1 MDGLS
6 VSLSRWAVD
15 LRFSDLPDAVVSDTK
30 LRVLDVIGLAVA
42 GGTTPFGLGV
52 KNAARGLYSKGPARI
67 LGSRDAVGMAGAAF
81 VNGSLSQALEFDDT
95 HNESIV
101 HMSGP
106 AVAAALAFCDE
117 RRGTGRQL
125 IRAVALA
132 NEISTRIGSAAP
144 GQFHKRGFHP
154 TGLFTPF
161 GVCWSVSGLLGST
174 LEQTVNA
181 AGIVGSFAAGLLEC
195 WTDGTQSK
203 FLHPGWAAQSGIT
216 AAVLAANGITGPTQV
231 LEGRAGLFA
240 SHLQSGAEFNADRIS
255 ARLGEVWESQN
266 ASFKP
271 YPAAHVIHPYIDAA
285 LILQRENGFVA
296 SDVARIVCTVAPYI
310 VGIVCEPEDEKRRPL
325 TDSHGR
331 VSIQYTIAETVALGR
346 LDRDSYSSTSRRDP
360 DILALADKVFFEV
373 DPTYPGPERFMGKVE
388 ITLRDGRVLTHVE
401 PHNWGSRQNP
411 MSAGSLIAKFE
422 KNVAGVLGP
431 KAVDRLV
438 STVMSLE
445 TLEDASCVTALAEP
459 SDD

>member
-1 MDGLS
+1 
-6 VSLSRWAVD
+6 
-15 LRFSDLPDAVVSDTK
+15 
-30 LRVLDVIGLAVA
+30 
-42 GGTTPFGLGV
+42 
-52 KNAARGLYSKGPARI
+52 
-67 LGSRDAVGMAGAAF
+67 MAGAAF

-106 AVAAALAFCDE
+106 AVAAVLAFCDE
-117 RRGTGRQL
+117 RRGTGREL
-125 IRAVALA
+125 IRAVALS

-161 GVCWSVSGLLGST
+161 GVSWAVSGLLGLS

-216 AAVLAANGITGPTQV
+216 AAFLAGSGITGPTQV

-240 SHLQSGAEFNADRIS
+240 SHLQSGADFNPDRIS
-255 ARLGEVWESQN
+255 AKLGEDWESQN

-285 LILQRENGFVA
+285 LILQREHGFAA
-296 SDVARIVCTVAPYI
+296 SEVARIVCTVAPYI
-310 VGIVCEPEDEKRRPL
+310 VGIVCEPEAEKRRPL

-331 VSIQYTIAETVALGR
+331 VSIQYTIAEAVALGR
-346 LDRDSYSSTSRRDP
+346 LDKDSYSSASRGNP
-360 DILALADKVFFEV
+360 EILALADRVFFEV
-373 DPTYPGPERFMGKVE
+373 DPDFPGPERFMGKVA
-388 ITLRDGRVLTHVE
+388 IALNDGRTLTHVE

-411 MSAGSLIAKFE
+411 MSAGSIVGKFE
-422 KNVAGVLGP
+422 KNVDGVLGA
-431 KAVDRLV
+431 KAIDRMV
-438 STVMSLE
+438 AAVMCLE
-445 TLEDASCVTALAEP
+445 TLEDASGVTALAEP